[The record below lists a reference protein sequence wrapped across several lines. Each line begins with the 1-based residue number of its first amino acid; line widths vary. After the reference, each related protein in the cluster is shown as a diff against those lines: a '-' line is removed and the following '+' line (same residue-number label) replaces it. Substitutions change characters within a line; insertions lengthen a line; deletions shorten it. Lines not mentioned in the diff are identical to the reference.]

1 MKTENETVTDE
12 KNILR
17 AKIER
22 VELENDKVKSLE
34 KELAETRAKL
44 QSTKEDLKIFK
55 DKLSNKHEELQE
67 VNKRFEIVNGKY
79 QSRLEKVKILNN
91 DLDNLMNSTKLGTIF
106 LDLDFKI
113 RRFSPT
119 IKEFFSITENDIGKP
134 IQNYNSF
141 LGEEDNEQ
149 LQDRIQR
156 VIVDG
161 ITLEQ
166 EIEIN
171 SKWYIKRKTPYLN
184 VLNQIEGCVISFIDI
199 TSQKVLE
206 NRLLENVKF
215 LNNVN
220 SVIPVALYI
229 YNQHT
234 SSNEYANGVLEKIIG
249 YTPKEVQEMGE
260 NFLSSVFHPEDLPKL
275 NPYLD
280 QINNSKEGVVHEL
293 EYRMKHKKGHYVWL
307 LARDTI
313 YDRVPNTDK
322 VRHIGIAMDITNIK
336 QSEEELKE
344 ANLTYNTV
352 VEASMAGYWDWD
364 IKENTF
370 FMSPNFTEMF
380 GYQKNNVENSSEWV
394 RSIMHPD
401 EIEISD
407 KKFQN
412 YIGSRG
418 SIPFKNELRYIH
430 KNGSIIWVKCV
441 GSVIEWG
448 ENGEPLR
455 FVGCHIDIT
464 SLKRTQEQL
473 KSSNQKLEVKV
484 KERTIELEK
493 ALDKFHNLYN
503 YAPDM
508 FLSVSAKTANIIEC
522 NNTFLVKFG
531 YKKQDIIGHKVFNFI
546 AEEFKDK
553 AKETFKSF
561 KKYGFAKE
569 VSLTMNCKDGNPIDV
584 VLNASSMRDEN
595 GEIINSYSSLR
606 DVTQLNRAIK
616 DLEELT
622 YVTSHDLKAPIAN
635 ISSYVSLLK
644 EDDTITDSISKEAIN
659 WIDQNV
665 DNAERTLK
673 NLVSV
678 TKARTLVLENI
689 TTINLEESIK
699 EILVVLSSSIEKS
712 GAKITYDFNKCK
724 TIDFSKAHLISMLQ
738 NVIEN
743 AIKYKHTDRA
753 PEIHIQ
759 SCIDNDSFYCIG
771 ISDNGI
777 GIDLDE
783 HKDQVFGLFRRANA
797 DIKGSGLALYIIRK
811 VLEKTGGKIEVD
823 SILGEGSTFRL
834 YFKK

>member
-1 MKTENETVTDE
+1 MKTENETVADE
-12 KNILR
+12 KIILGS
-17 AKIER
+17 KIE
-22 VELENDKVKSLE
+22 SLE
-34 KELAETRAKL
+34 KELADTRAQL
-44 QSTKEDLKIFK
+44 QLTNEDLKLFK
-55 DKLSNKHEELQE
+55 EELFNKNEELQE

-79 QSRLEKVKILNN
+79 QSRLDKVERLNT

-134 IQNYNSF
+134 IENYNSF
-141 LGEEDNEQ
+141 LGEDDNEQ
-149 LQDRIQR
+149 LQDRIQK
-156 VIVDG
+156 VIIDG
-161 ITLEQ
+161 VILEK

-171 SKWYIKRKTPYLN
+171 NKWYIKRKTPYFN
-184 VLNQIEGCVISFIDI
+184 VLKQIEGCVISFIDI

-206 NRLLENVKF
+206 NRLTENVKF

-234 SSNEYANGVLEKIIG
+234 SANEYANGVLERIIG
-249 YTPKEVQEMGE
+249 YSPKEVQEMGE

-364 IKENTF
+364 LKNEIF
-370 FMSPNFTEMF
+370 FMSPTFKKMF
-380 GYQKNNVENSSEWV
+380 GYEENEAPNTYEWV
-394 RSIMHPD
+394 TSVMHPED
-401 EIEISD
+401 FPIALKSLNKHIE
-407 KKFQN
+407 
-412 YIGSRG
+412 SRG
-418 SIPFKNELRYIH
+418 KMPYNNDIRYFH
-430 KNGSIIWVKCV
+430 KDGSIIWVNCI
-441 GSVIEWG
+441 GNVIDWDEDG
-448 ENGEPLR
+448 NPQR
-455 FVGCHIDIT
+455 MTGCHIDIT
-464 SLKRTQEQL
+464 SLKKSEKQL
-473 KSSNQKLEVKV
+473 KNSNQKLEVKV

-546 AEEFKDK
+546 SEEFIDK

-561 KKYGFAKE
+561 KKYGFVKE
-569 VSLTMNCKDGNPIDV
+569 FSLRMKCKDGNPLDV
-584 VLNASSMRDEN
+584 VLNASAMRDEN

-606 DVTQLNRAIK
+606 DVTQLNRVVK

-622 YVTSHDLKAPIAN
+622 YVTSHDLKAPISN

-689 TTINLEESIK
+689 TTINLEESTK
-699 EILVVLSSSIEKS
+699 EILVVLSSSIENS

-743 AIKYKHTDRA
+743 AIKYRHTDRT

-759 SCIDNDSFYCIG
+759 SCIDNDSFYCIC

-797 DIKGSGLALYIIRK
+797 DVKGSGLALYIIRK
-811 VLEKTGGKIEVD
+811 VLEKSGGKIEVD
-823 SILGEGSTFRL
+823 SILGEGSTFKL